1 MKDPAQYIGKTEH
14 TRYNSSLESRVHNY
28 LARIE
33 GAVSG
38 DGGHNQTFKVAC
50 ILVLGFGLELHEAMQ
65 FFAVWNQ
72 KCQPP
77 WTDHELQHKL
87 VDALKQ
93 TSSDPTKK
101 RGHLL
106 KTIYSKNGKI
116 MTEAQMDQVDLDH
129 PVHVARRVVYTNENG
144 VQMTKVDDRKPER
157 LNP

>member
-1 MKDPAQYIGKTEH
+1 
-14 TRYNSSLESRVHNY
+14 
-28 LARIE
+28 
-33 GAVSG
+33 
-38 DGGHNQTFKVAC
+38 
-50 ILVLGFGLELHEAMQ
+50 
-65 FFAVWNQ
+65 
-72 KCQPP
+72 
-77 WTDHELQHKL
+77 L

-116 MTEAQMDQVDLDH
+116 MTEAQMDQVDWDH